1 MRARHLAGLAL
12 VLGAAA
18 SAWAQ
23 SPVEAAR
30 ALVARYHQDPAAL
43 DRARDLLDAALAK
56 DRKVETMAMLSY
68 VQFLIGDVR
77 ATTPEQKLAAYDRGR
92 EIGKRAVELAP
103 KSHDAHLWYAINT
116 ARWGET
122 KGVLRSLFLLPT
134 IREELGILLELD
146 PRSRPVPRPDR
157 LHPVAAHPG
166 HDDRAG
172 LRPAVRRGRDAGRHA
187 EAAAS
192 PHRALDL
199 SRRLLSD
206 EGARHPR
213 DLPRPAR
220 AIRGPRARHHRR
232 APHPQRR
239 GAKDGQPGRDHGLW
253 QARHLRG
260 HARAPDL
267 EPPGLREDEES

>member
-77 ATTPEQKLAAYDRGR
+77 ATTSDEKLAAYDRGR

-103 KSHDAHLWYAINT
+103 KSHDAHLWFAINT
-116 ARWGET
+116 ARWGQT
-122 KGVLRSLFLLPT
+122 KGILRSLFLVPT
-134 IREELGILLELD
+134 VKEEIATLLDLNPKSLRAHILAGNVFLEL
-146 PRSRPVPRPDR
+146 
-157 LHPVAAHPG
+157 PG
-166 HDDRAG
+166 FVGGDRAKAEEHFKKA
-172 LRPAVRRGRDAGRHA
+172 LEVDPHFTAARVDLARLYIASGRHA
-187 EAAAS
+187 DA
-192 PHRALDL
+192 
-199 SRRLLSD
+199 RRELQRVINETAPTFVAD
-206 EGARHPR
+206 CTVK
-213 DLPRPAR
+213 D
-220 AIRGPRARHHRR
+220 IPRAKELL
-232 APHPQRR
+232 ASI
-239 GAKDGQPGRDHGLW
+239 KDK
-253 QARHLRG
+253 
-260 HARAPDL
+260 
-267 EPPGLREDEES
+267 S

>member
-1 MRARHLAGLAL
+1 MRARHVAVLAVALA
-12 VLGAAA
+12 AAA

-30 ALVARYHQDPAAL
+30 ALVARYHEDPAAL

-77 ATTPEQKLAAYDRGR
+77 ATTPEDKLAAYDRGR

-134 IREELGILLELD
+134 IREELSILLELD
-146 PRSRPVPRPDR
+146 ARSVRAHILAGNVLLEVPGF
-157 LHPVAAHPG
+157 AG
-166 HDDRAG
+166 GDRAKAEEHFKKA
-172 LRPAVRRGRDAGRHA
+172 LEIDPRFTNARVDLARVYIADARYA
-187 EAAAS
+187 EA
-192 PHRALDL
+192 RREL
-199 SRRLLSD
+199 SRVVNETSPSVVAD
-206 EGARHPR
+206 WTVKDA
-213 DLPRPAR
+213 
-220 AIRGPRARHHRR
+220 PRAKKLLESI
-232 APHPQRR
+232 
-239 GAKDGQPGRDHGLW
+239 KDLK
-253 QARHLRG
+253 
-260 HARAPDL
+260 
-267 EPPGLREDEES
+267 

>member
-77 ATTPEQKLAAYDRGR
+77 AATPEDKLAAYDRGR

-146 PRSRPVPRPDR
+146 PRSVRAHILAGNVFLEVPGF
-157 LHPVAAHPG
+157 AG
-166 HDDRAG
+166 GDRAKAEEHFKKA
-172 LRPAVRRGRDAGRHA
+172 LEIDPRFTNARVDLARVYIADARYA
-187 EAAAS
+187 EA
-192 PHRALDL
+192 RREL
-199 SRRLLSD
+199 SRVVNETSPSVVAD
-206 EGARHPR
+206 WTVKDA
-213 DLPRPAR
+213 
-220 AIRGPRARHHRR
+220 PRARKLLESI
-232 APHPQRR
+232 
-239 GAKDGQPGRDHGLW
+239 KDRK
-253 QARHLRG
+253 
-260 HARAPDL
+260 
-267 EPPGLREDEES
+267 

>member
-1 MRARHLAGLAL
+1 MRARPLAVLAV
-12 VLGAAA
+12 VLAAAA

-30 ALVARYHQDPAAL
+30 ALVARYHEDATAL

-77 ATTPEQKLAAYDRGR
+77 ATTAEDKLAAYDRGR

-146 PRSRPVPRPDR
+146 PRSVRAHILAGNVLLEVPGFAGGDR
-157 LHPVAAHPG
+157 VKAEEHFKKALEIDPRFTNARVDLARVYIA
-166 HDDRAG
+166 DARYADA
-172 LRPAVRRGRDAGRHA
+172 RR
-187 EAAAS
+187 E
-192 PHRALDL
+192 L
-199 SRRLLSD
+199 SRVVN
-206 EGARHPR
+206 ET
-213 DLPRPAR
+213 RPSVVADWTVKD
-220 AIRGPRARHHRR
+220 APRARKLLESI
-232 APHPQRR
+232 
-239 GAKDGQPGRDHGLW
+239 KDKT
-253 QARHLRG
+253 
-260 HARAPDL
+260 
-267 EPPGLREDEES
+267 